1 MQKLWS
7 ISLIKYSLS
16 SVHEMTS
23 RKSEMLLSSVL
34 IDNCANLALHSMFSG
49 NFSEFLANITV
60 ELINCFLFGS
70 KDVF

>member
-1 MQKLWS
+1 
-7 ISLIKYSLS
+7 
-16 SVHEMTS
+16 
-23 RKSEMLLSSVL
+23 MLLSSVL
-34 IDNCANLALHSMFSG
+34 IDNCANLALHSMFSS